1 MKLQRFGKGGKWSQ
15 GRIVGFALLGFV
27 LVVAAST
34 VMFSKS
40 TSGANGHAAAV
51 PTLAVQ
57 VSAPQATPTKAAP
70 SPTSEP
76 NRADCGQI
84 RGTAYQSNTE
94 QEWFR
99 VNCAGATATTPSGS
113 SSAPVVT
120 TRPVPAPTAAPAP
133 SYNGPTVA
141 AGGSVSGDE
150 LMITR
155 LGVDGRGCTRAR
167 WAATAPWATPTARTT
182 SSGTISAASRA
193 SVRLPRAGRQRRVRR
208 PRRLPSSLPGG
219 VLVPAR
225 RGARRHDRLL
235 HGLSAPHLQYTVD
248 WNIDAA
254 PDADFSSYVAQ
265 TGQRHHDRDHLRRR
279 LQRRDRPLRPPQ
291 RRAGHQD
298 LLGAPLLRVLRDQAL
313 IRFAG
318 LAGKARVQRLT
329 GLSYLL

>member
-150 LMITR
+150 MVISR
-155 LGVDGRGCTRAR
+155 LGIDGYVSASYVD
-167 WAATAPWATPTARTT
+167 
-182 SSGTISAASRA
+182 SSGQMGDPSGPYDILWYDFSGFGGLGGA
-193 SVRLPRAGRQRRVRR
+193 PGAGGNAVFAGHVDYHPHIEAIFWTLRQAQAGDIIDYYK
-208 PRRLPSSLPGG
+208 LNGQ
-219 VLVPAR
+219 
-225 RGARRHDRLL
+225 
-235 HGLSAPHLQYTVD
+235 HLQYQVQWNVD
-248 WNIDAA
+248 AS
-254 PDADFSSYVAQ
+254 PDADFTDYVAQ
-265 TGQRHHDRDHLRRR
+265 NGQDIMTIITCDGVFNADTRHYDHRSVV
-279 LQRRDRPLRPPQ
+279 
-291 RRAGHQD
+291 RA
-298 LLGAPLLRVLRDQAL
+298 
-313 IRFAG
+313 IRI
-318 LAGKARVQRLT
+318 
-329 GLSYLL
+329 S